1 MASAC
6 IAVALAVGLLVWPVQ
21 AHIIPP
27 ERLHPAAENYRL
39 LNFLLSLNPILWDQV
54 DAASSA
60 VADQLTALA
69 PTEGQ
74 GYRAKVDT
82 AIAELRHAD
91 ELPGAKER
99 KEAARRVFEL
109 STRAVARTLE
119 HIGERWT
126 FMVLRDALYGVR
138 RFDDFQ
144 ESLGIARNILTKRL
158 TKLVDAGTMRKEPYQ
173 EHPPRY
179 EDRLTEKGR
188 DLVPIL
194 TSLLAWGDKWET
206 ENEPPVRL
214 IHTTCDN
221 VMHTQ
226 SVCSECGDE
235 INAFNLRLDPVPQI
249 VVERALEAN
258 LAAHST

>member
-1 MASAC
+1 MTPKES
-6 IAVALAVGLLVWPVQ
+6 
-21 AHIIPP
+21 
-27 ERLHPAAENYRL
+27 
-39 LNFLLSLNPILWDQV
+39 
-54 DAASSA
+54 
-60 VADQLTALA
+60 
-69 PTEGQ
+69 TETGTNL
-74 GYRAKVDT
+74 YDN
-82 AIAELRHAD
+82 LD
-91 ELPGAKER
+91 C
-99 KEAARRVFEL
+99 
-109 STRAVARTLE
+109 SVARTLE

-126 FMVLRDALYGVR
+126 FMVLRDAFYGVR

-144 ESLGIARNILTKRL
+144 ASLGVARNILTKRL
-158 TKLVDAGTMRKEPYQ
+158 TKLVDAGIMRMERYQ
-173 EHPPRY
+173 EHPSRY
-179 EDRLTEKGR
+179 EYRLTEKGR
-188 DLVPIL
+188 DLVPVL

-214 IHTTCDN
+214 IQTTCDN